1 MIFRKT
7 KSYFFLFFLLLAS
20 SCDRA
25 VELAKYAGNVELF
38 GLGGEVDQRALV
50 KNKTLPTFTE
60 RKVKLDLKSGNFSGV
75 ASNSVERDSINQF
88 YKGVR
93 GALLLKR
100 ELFEGKLKVIEKDA
114 EVQATFSDYAPQL
127 KLGTTNNY
135 SLYKEG
141 TNSRMSSNDYMD
153 LYLKV
158 DYPFLDYGR
167 REINTQISIF
177 QWQYQYKDLAIKVNE
192 TAFDLVK
199 IYLEYNSLR
208 RKKLVL
214 EAFSE
219 NINGYVID
227 AQDRFLGGVSVLSEV
242 TMTEQAK
249 TRHNSR
255 LASFNQIFS
264 KAKIQYSENFPG
276 DTGDSFDPKMLGSL
290 SGGVFSSLGRTGF
303 EIDQYSLEESLL
315 AIEKN
320 IAEYEIAQHRS
331 EYLPRFTSSIE
342 TKAFDVDNYDGDMQ
356 VSLNLLGEFG
366 LFDGG
371 KSYSQIRALTNKANS
386 VSQRQM
392 ALRKDLG
399 TRLSS
404 LKSEIDSA
412 KRSVEQTKKDVI
424 FHKAKLSEAKEMSE
438 NVAFNLSEVV
448 SADESILDA
457 ELKLI
462 DQEADLENLWA
473 EVLNLHG
480 LYPDLFTVSF
490 DDIGR

>member
-1 MIFRKT
+1 MKFHKT
-7 KSYFFLFFLLLAS
+7 KSYFLLSFLLLAS

-25 VELAKYAGNVELF
+25 IELAKYAGNVELF
-38 GLGGEVDQRALV
+38 GFGGEVDQRALV
-50 KNKTLPTFTE
+50 KNKALPTFTE
-60 RKVKLDLKSGNFSGV
+60 RKVKLDLKSGNFSGA
-75 ASNSVERDSINQF
+75 ASNSMERVSSDQF
-88 YKGVR
+88 YEKVR
-93 GALLLKR
+93 EALLLKR

-135 SLYKEG
+135 RLYAEG
-141 TNSRMSSNDYMD
+141 TNSRMSANDYMD

-208 RKKLVL
+208 RKKLIL
-214 EAFSE
+214 EAFTE

-264 KAKIQYSENFPG
+264 KAKIQYSENFSG
-276 DTGDSFDPKMLGSL
+276 VTDDSFDPNMLGSL
-290 SGGVFSSLGRTGF
+290 SGGIFSRLGGTGF
-303 EIDQYSLEESLL
+303 ELDQYSLEESLL
-315 AIEKN
+315 AIEQL
-320 IAEYEIAQHRS
+320 IAKYEIAQHRS
-331 EYLPRFTSSIE
+331 EYLPRFTSSVE
-342 TKAFDVDNYDGDMQ
+342 TKAFDIDNYDGDMQ

-371 KSYSQIRALTNKANS
+371 KSDSRIRALVNKANS
-386 VSQRQM
+386 VAQRQL
-392 ALRKDLG
+392 ALRRDLE

-404 LKSEIDSA
+404 LKSEIESA
-412 KRSVEQTKKDVI
+412 KKSVEQAKKDVI

-438 NVAFNLSEVV
+438 NVAYNLSEVV
-448 SADESILDA
+448 SADESILDS

-480 LYPDLFTVSF
+480 LYPDLFSISF
-490 DDIGR
+490 DDIGQ

>member
-1 MIFRKT
+1 MT
-7 KSYFFLFFLLLAS
+7 KIRQIGFLIAIVAMLVG
-20 SCDRA
+20 CGRV
-25 VELAKYAGNVELF
+25 VELGKYAPSIEFF
-38 GLGGEVDQRALV
+38 GFGGEVDQRDLV
-50 KNKTLPTFTE
+50 RNKALPTFTE
-60 RKVKLDLKSGNFSGV
+60 REVKLDLKSGNFSR
-75 ASNSVERDSINQF
+75 ATSDSIEKNSVDQF
-88 YKGVR
+88 YEKVR
-93 GALLLKR
+93 EALLLKR

-135 SLYKEG
+135 RLYAEG
-141 TNSRMSSNDYMD
+141 SNTRMSANDYMD

-177 QWQYQYKDLAIKVNE
+177 QWQYQYKDLAIEVNE

-208 RKKLVL
+208 RKKLIL
-214 EAFSE
+214 EAFTE

-264 KAKIQYSENFPG
+264 RAKIQYSENFSG
-276 DTGDSFDPKMLGSL
+276 VTDDSFDPKMLGSL
-290 SGGVFSSLGRTGF
+290 SRGVFSSLGGTGF
-303 EIDQYSLEESLL
+303 ELDQYSLEESLL
-315 AIEKN
+315 AIEQL
-320 IAEYEIAQHRS
+320 IAKYEIAQHRS
-331 EYLPRFTSSIE
+331 EYLPRFTSSVE

-371 KSYSQIRALTNKANS
+371 KSDSRIRALVNKANS
-386 VSQRQM
+386 VAQRQL
-392 ALRKDLG
+392 ALRRDLE

-404 LKSEIDSA
+404 LKSEIESA
-412 KRSVEQTKKDVI
+412 KKSVEQAKKDVI
-424 FHKAKLSEAKEMSE
+424 FHKAKLSEAREMSE
-438 NVAFNLSEVV
+438 NVAYNLSEVV
-448 SADESILDA
+448 SADESILDS

-480 LYPDLFTVSF
+480 LYPDLFSVSF
-490 DDIGR
+490 DDIGQ

>member
-1 MIFRKT
+1 MKFNKT
-7 KSYFFLFFLLLAS
+7 RSYFLLSFLLLAS

-25 VELAKYAGNVELF
+25 IELAKYAGNVELF
-38 GLGGEVDQRALV
+38 GFGGEVDQRALV
-50 KNKTLPTFTE
+50 KNKALPTFTE
-60 RKVKLDLKSGNFSGV
+60 RKVKLDLKSGNFSKA
-75 ASNSVERDSINQF
+75 ASNSLERDSIDQF
-88 YKGVR
+88 YEEVR

-141 TNSRMSSNDYMD
+141 TNARMSSNDYMD

-208 RKKLVL
+208 RKKLIL
-214 EAFSE
+214 EAFTE

-264 KAKIQYSENFPG
+264 KAKIQYSENFSG
-276 DTGDSFDPKMLGSL
+276 VTDDSFDPKMLGSL
-290 SGGVFSSLGRTGF
+290 SGGVFSRLGGTGF
-303 EIDQYSLEESLL
+303 ELDQYSLEESLL
-315 AIEKN
+315 AIEQL
-320 IAEYEIAQHRS
+320 IAKYEIAQHRS
-331 EYLPRFTSSIE
+331 EYLPRFTSSVE
-342 TKAFDVDNYDGDMQ
+342 TKAFDVDNHDGDMQ

-371 KSYSQIRALTNKANS
+371 KSDSRIRALVNKANS
-386 VSQRQM
+386 VAQRQL
-392 ALRKDLG
+392 ALRKDLE

-404 LKSEIDSA
+404 LRSEIDSA
-412 KRSVEQTKKDVI
+412 KKLVEQAKKDVI
-424 FHKAKLSEAKEMSE
+424 FHKAKLREAIEMSE
-438 NVAFNLSEVV
+438 NVSFNLSEVV
-448 SADESILDA
+448 SADESILDS

-490 DDIGR
+490 EDIGR

>member
-1 MIFRKT
+1 
-7 KSYFFLFFLLLAS
+7 
-20 SCDRA
+20 
-25 VELAKYAGNVELF
+25 
-38 GLGGEVDQRALV
+38 
-50 KNKTLPTFTE
+50 
-60 RKVKLDLKSGNFSGV
+60 
-75 ASNSVERDSINQF
+75 
-88 YKGVR
+88 
-93 GALLLKR
+93 
-100 ELFEGKLKVIEKDA
+100 
-114 EVQATFSDYAPQL
+114 
-127 KLGTTNNY
+127 
-135 SLYKEG
+135 
-141 TNSRMSSNDYMD
+141 
-153 LYLKV
+153 
-158 DYPFLDYGR
+158 
-167 REINTQISIF
+167 
-177 QWQYQYKDLAIKVNE
+177 VNE

-214 EAFSE
+214 EAFKE
-219 NINGYVID
+219 NIDGYVID

-276 DTGDSFDPKMLGSL
+276 NTTDKFDPQMLDRL
-290 SGGVFSSLGRTGF
+290 SGGIFSIVGGTGF
-303 EIDQYSLEESLL
+303 ELDQYSLEESLL
-315 AIEKN
+315 AIEQL
-320 IAEYEIAQHRS
+320 IAKYEIAQHRS
-331 EYLPRFTSSIE
+331 EYLPRFTSSVE
-342 TKAFDVDNYDGDMQ
+342 TKAFDIDNYDGDMQ

-371 KSYSQIRALTNKANS
+371 KSDSRIRALVNKANS
-386 VSQRQM
+386 VAQRQL
-392 ALRKDLG
+392 ALRRDLE

-404 LKSEIDSA
+404 LKSEIESA
-412 KRSVEQTKKDVI
+412 KKSVKQAKKDVI

-438 NVAFNLSEVV
+438 NVAYNLSEVV
-448 SADESILDA
+448 SADESILDS

-480 LYPDLFTVSF
+480 LYPDLFSVSF

>member
-1 MIFRKT
+1 MIKRRQIG
-7 KSYFFLFFLLLAS
+7 FLIAILAMLVG
-20 SCDRA
+20 CGRV
-25 VELAKYAGNVELF
+25 VELGKYAPGIEFF
-38 GLGGEVDQRALV
+38 GFGGEVDQRALV
-50 KNKTLPTFTE
+50 RNKALPTFTE
-60 RKVKLDLKSGNFSGV
+60 REVKLDLKSGNFAGAAYNSIER
-75 ASNSVERDSINQF
+75 NSVNQF
-88 YKGVR
+88 YGKVR
-93 GALLLKR
+93 EALLLKR

-135 SLYKEG
+135 RLYAEG
-141 TNSRMSSNDYMD
+141 TNSRMSANDYMD

-177 QWQYQYKDLAIKVNE
+177 RWQYQYKDLAIEVNE

-199 IYLEYNSLR
+199 IYLEYNSLQ
-208 RKKLVL
+208 RKKILL

-219 NINGYVID
+219 NVNGYVID

-264 KAKIQYSENFPG
+264 KAKIQYSENFPAV
-276 DTGDSFDPKMLGSL
+276 TADSFDPKMLGSL
-290 SGGVFSSLGRTGF
+290 SKGVFKRLGGTGF
-303 EIDQYSLEESLL
+303 EVDQYSLEESLL
-315 AIEKN
+315 AIEQL

-331 EYLPRFTSSIE
+331 EYLPRFTSSVE
-342 TKAFDVDNYDGDMQ
+342 TKAFDIDNYDGDVQ

-371 KSYSQIRALTNKANS
+371 KSDSQIRALVNKANS
-386 VSQRQM
+386 VAQRQM
-392 ALRKDLG
+392 ALRKDLE

-412 KRSVEQTKKDVI
+412 KKTVEQAKKDVI
-424 FHKAKLSEAKEMSE
+424 FHKAKLSEAKEMSKQ
-438 NVAFNLSEVV
+438 VAYNLSEVV
-448 SADESILDA
+448 SADESILDS

-480 LYPDLFTVSF
+480 LYPDLFSVSF
-490 DDIGR
+490 EDIGQ

>member
-1 MIFRKT
+1 MIKRRQIG
-7 KSYFFLFFLLLAS
+7 FLIAILAMLVG
-20 SCDRA
+20 CGRV
-25 VELAKYAGNVELF
+25 VELGKYAPGIEFF
-38 GLGGEVDQRALV
+38 GFGGEVDQRALV
-50 KNKTLPTFTE
+50 RNKALPTFTE
-60 RKVKLDLKSGNFSGV
+60 REVKLDLKSGNFAGAAYNSIER
-75 ASNSVERDSINQF
+75 NSVNQF
-88 YKGVR
+88 YGKVR
-93 GALLLKR
+93 EALLLKR

-135 SLYKEG
+135 RLYAEG
-141 TNSRMSSNDYMD
+141 TNSRMSANDYMD

-177 QWQYQYKDLAIKVNE
+177 RWQYQYKDLAIEVNE

-199 IYLEYNSLR
+199 IYLEYNSLQ
-208 RKKLVL
+208 RKKILL

-219 NINGYVID
+219 NVNGYVID

-264 KAKIQYSENFPG
+264 KAKIQYSENFPAV
-276 DTGDSFDPKMLGSL
+276 TADSFDPKMLGSL
-290 SGGVFSSLGRTGF
+290 SKGVFKRLGGTGF
-303 EIDQYSLEESLL
+303 EVDQYSLEESLL
-315 AIEKN
+315 AIEQL

-331 EYLPRFTSSIE
+331 EYLPRFTSSVE
-342 TKAFDVDNYDGDMQ
+342 TKAFDIDNYDGDVQ

-371 KSYSQIRALTNKANS
+371 KSDSQIRALVNKANS
-386 VSQRQM
+386 VAQRQM
-392 ALRKDLG
+392 ALRKDLE

-412 KRSVEQTKKDVI
+412 KKSVEQAKKDVI
-424 FHKAKLSEAKEMSE
+424 FHKAKLSEAKEMSKQ
-438 NVAFNLSEVV
+438 VAYNLSEVV
-448 SADESILDA
+448 SADESILDS

-480 LYPDLFTVSF
+480 LYPDLFSVSF
-490 DDIGR
+490 EDIGQ

>member
-1 MIFRKT
+1 MIKRRQIG
-7 KSYFFLFFLLLAS
+7 FLIAILAMLVG
-20 SCDRA
+20 CGRV
-25 VELAKYAGNVELF
+25 VELGKYAPSIEFF
-38 GLGGEVDQRALV
+38 GFGGEVDQRALV
-50 KNKTLPTFTE
+50 RNKALPTFTE
-60 RKVKLDLKSGNFSGV
+60 REVKLDLKSGNFSG
-75 ASNSVERDSINQF
+75 AAYNSIERNSVNQF
-88 YKGVR
+88 YGKVR
-93 GALLLKR
+93 EALLLKR

-135 SLYKEG
+135 RLYAEG
-141 TNSRMSSNDYMD
+141 TNSRMSANDYMD

-177 QWQYQYKDLAIKVNE
+177 RWQYQYKDLAIEVNE

-199 IYLEYNSLR
+199 IYLEYNSLQ
-208 RKKLVL
+208 RKKILL

-219 NINGYVID
+219 NVNGYVID

-264 KAKIQYSENFPG
+264 KAKIQYSENFPAV
-276 DTGDSFDPKMLGSL
+276 TADSFDPKMLGSL
-290 SGGVFSSLGRTGF
+290 SKGVFKRLGGTGF
-303 EIDQYSLEESLL
+303 EVDQYSLEESLL
-315 AIEKN
+315 AIEQL

-331 EYLPRFTSSIE
+331 EYLPRFTSSVE
-342 TKAFDVDNYDGDMQ
+342 TKAFDIDNYDGDVQ

-371 KSYSQIRALTNKANS
+371 KSDSQIRALVNKANS
-386 VSQRQM
+386 VAQRQM
-392 ALRKDLG
+392 ALRKDLE

-412 KRSVEQTKKDVI
+412 KKTVEQAKKDVI
-424 FHKAKLSEAKEMSE
+424 FHKAKLSEAKEMSKQ
-438 NVAFNLSEVV
+438 VAYNLSEVV
-448 SADESILDA
+448 SADESILDS

-462 DQEADLENLWA
+462 DLEADLENLWA

-480 LYPDLFTVSF
+480 LYPDLFSVSF